1 MDAKRRGF
9 LLKVWGKWE
18 RHEKEF
24 CERVAE
30 KAMEKKET
38 LEAQGVTIASVRSLS
53 LSLSIEIRDYDA
65 YIF

>member
-1 MDAKRRGF
+1 
-9 LLKVWGKWE
+9 
-18 RHEKEF
+18 
-24 CERVAE
+24 
-30 KAMEKKET
+30 MEKKET